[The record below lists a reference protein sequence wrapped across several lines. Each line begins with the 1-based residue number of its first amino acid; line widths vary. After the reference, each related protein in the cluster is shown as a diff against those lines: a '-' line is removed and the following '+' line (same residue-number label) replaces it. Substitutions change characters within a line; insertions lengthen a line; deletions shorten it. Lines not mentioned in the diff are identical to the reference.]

1 MCNPGACSGRLCGDT
16 GNPGS
21 GCDGPG
27 CQQCGFV
34 GFSGVG
40 PIHDVD
46 VHTDAGWNP
55 NLTHVIFGAVLKE
68 DCPASALLAG
78 DIVTKID
85 DDNMQHVS
93 EFFNLRHR
101 KLDNPPVLTVVRG
114 DSYFTVTAGDPA
126 SFTPLV

>member
-1 MCNPGACSGRLCGDT
+1 MCNPGACNGRLCGDSN
-16 GNPGS
+16 NPGS

-34 GFSGVG
+34 GFGGIGVL
-40 PIHDVD
+40 DTEVF
-46 VHTDAGWNP
+46 ANEAWSP
-55 NLTHVIFGAVLKE
+55 NLTHVIFGAILKE
-68 DCPASALLAG
+68 DCPATGLLAG

-101 KLDNPPVLTVVRG
+101 RPEKPAVLTVVRDG
-114 DSYFTVTAGDPA
+114 QYYTVTAGDPA
-126 SFTPLV
+126 SFMALV